1 MNTKAKTFKG
11 WLEERK
17 TRLTVL
23 DDSLSGEPNEETR
36 SAAETELADIAE
48 TDAFWEGRRKANELQ
63 ADALKA
69 RDVYAEVSDM
79 VPESAEVR
87 NHAADLRRIAERGGT
102 FSISLRHAEAEH
114 LLIKQGYEPKDLIEK
129 RAQEVKTDAKG
140 GYLVP
145 TDLERTVYHEMLA
158 QPGVRYA
165 GAQVVRTAEGNDRNL
180 PIIKRP
186 KKTGTL
192 ETAEGAS
199 VTAADLA
206 ASLITLG
213 AYKYSAM
220 HDVTTELL
228 QDSAINIEAEVS
240 TSFSWQFANATNQRY
255 TSGTGTAMPKGVLDG
270 ITASSGNAVTG
281 KSKTAI
287 NYLDLNSIVYALDP
301 GYYSPSVD
309 AFAESR
315 RGSSFM
321 MHPTTFA
328 NILAQTGTDGHTIF
342 PVAQTMMQ
350 PRALL
355 GYPVVFNVEYPKMD
369 ASKAVITFGS
379 FYDHYVIRDAGSIVV
394 AVSPHS
400 RFAEGIVQFR
410 ADIRT
415 DGTIRDED
423 AVRHLVTP
431 A

>member
-1 MNTKAKTFKG
+1 MKKTFKD
-11 WLEERK
+11 WLAERT
-17 TRLTVL
+17 TRLNAVDEL
-23 DDSLSGEPNEETR
+23 LSAPEPTAEAR
-36 SAAETELADIAE
+36 ASAETELADIGE
-48 TDAFWEGRRKANELQ
+48 TDAFWEGRQKAEQLQ
-63 ADALKA
+63 AESVKA
-69 RDVYAEVSDM
+69 REVYTEVAEL

-87 NHAADLRRIAERGGT
+87 NHAAELRRIAERGGS
-102 FSISLRHAEAEH
+102 FSFTLRHAEAEA
-114 LLIKQGYEPKDLIEK
+114 LLIKQGYTAKDIAEK

-145 TDLERTVYHEMLA
+145 TDLERSVYHEMLA
-158 QPGVRYA
+158 QPGIRYA
-165 GAQVVRTAEGNDRNL
+165 GAQVIRTAEGNDRNL

-186 KKTGTL
+186 KKSGTL
-192 ETAEGAS
+192 ETAEGAA
-199 VTAADLA
+199 VTATDLA

-220 HDVTTELL
+220 HDITSELL
-228 QDSAINIEAEVS
+228 QDSAINIEAEIS

-255 TSGTGTAMPKGVLDG
+255 TSGTGTAMPTGVLNG
-270 ITASSGNAVTG
+270 ITASSANAVTA
-281 KSKTAI
+281 KSKASI
-287 NYLDLNSIVYALDP
+287 SYVDLNAIVYALDP

-309 AFAESR
+309 AFAETR
-315 RGSSFM
+315 RGSAFM

-350 PRALL
+350 PRSLL
-355 GYPVVFNVEYPKMD
+355 GYPVVFNVEYPKL
-369 ASKAVITFGS
+369 AGSKVVITFGS
-379 FYDHYVIRDAGSIVV
+379 MYDHYVIRDAGAITV

-410 ADIRT
+410 ADVRT
-415 DGTIRDED
+415 DGTVRDPD